1 MENNLESLENE
12 DINLDNY
19 NPTFD
24 FKDYYEE
31 DNESDSENGGESLVN
46 EFNYNQNDEDDVMSL
61 INEFNK
67 DYQNYVEPDLNENEL
82 NDSILNNDDEN
93 SVPFNV
99 DLFNE
104 DDNNDYIPFNANL
117 FEDIKSDEDIEP
129 FSWDVNESVNSDN
142 KIEIKDTFDEDLVN
156 KIDIKDELDDS
167 ISKIDENDQFD
178 NNEFDDENTQKID
191 IRSIFEPINNEVDE
205 VPIFN
210 SISDEIEP
218 NVDIKDNDTLNIE
231 NDDIFADFDNR
242 INTLDQ
248 ETEYKK
254 EDNEDLTTDINNL
267 FVKVNSNVQE
277 ASDIFLKNVEMKK
290 IIDNRFEEL
299 KQLQAS
305 VEEARK
311 ANLEEINN
319 YKDEVTNTL
328 MSKKEEIEEKLN
340 LLKEMQTAF
349 EKEKSEFEMYKKEET
364 LKIDDKRR
372 EEEENFESRKTE
384 LNRIEDKLRRQK
396 DFLEEER
403 RKLSLDQIQYE
414 TDKNEL
420 ANNMIKFNEIVSK
433 FTNGLDKMN

>member
-31 DNESDSENGGESLVN
+31 DDESDSENGGESLVN

-82 NDSILNNDDEN
+82 NDSILNNDDDEN
-93 SVPFNV
+93 SV
-99 DLFNE
+99 LFNE

-231 NDDIFADFDNR
+231 NDDIFADFDNC

-372 EEEENFESRKTE
+372 DEEENFENRKNE

>member
-24 FKDYYEE
+24 FKDYYEKE
-31 DNESDSENGGESLVN
+31 DESDSENCGGNLVN
-46 EFNYNQNDEDDVMSL
+46 EFNYNENDEDDVMSL
-61 INEFNK
+61 IDEFNK
-67 DYQNYVEPDLNENEL
+67 DYQNYVEPDLSNEL
-82 NDSILNNDDEN
+82 NDSILSDAEEKN
-93 SVPFNV
+93 VPFNEE
-99 DLFNE
+99 LFNE
-104 DDNNDYIPFNANL
+104 DDNSDYIPFNANL
-117 FEDIKSDEDIEP
+117 FEDIKSDEDIQP
-129 FSWDVNESVNSDN
+129 FSWDVDESVKSDN
-142 KIEIKDTFDEDLVN
+142 KIEIKDSFD
-156 KIDIKDELDDS
+156 DDS
-167 ISKIDENDQFD
+167 TDKIKINDEIDNSIYKIDENDEFE

-191 IRSIFEPINNEVDE
+191 IRSIFEPINNEVDDA
-205 VPIFN
+205 PIFN
-210 SISDEIEP
+210 SINDEIDPSVVKE
-218 NVDIKDNDTLNIE
+218 DNEDLNLTNE
-231 NDDIFADFDNR
+231 DIFADFDDR

-267 FVKVNSNVQE
+267 FVKVNNNVQE

-290 IIDNRFEEL
+290 ILDNRFEEL
-299 KQLQAS
+299 KKLQAS

-311 ANLEEINN
+311 TNLEEINN

-328 MSKKEEIEEKLN
+328 MNKKEEIEEKLN
-340 LLKEMQTAF
+340 LLKEMQNAF

-364 LKIDDKRR
+364 LKIDDKRK

>member
-24 FKDYYEE
+24 FSDYYEKE
-31 DNESDSENGGESLVN
+31 DESDSENGGGNLVN
-46 EFNYNQNDEDDVMSL
+46 EFNYNENDDVQSL
-61 INEFNK
+61 IDEFNK
-67 DYQNYVEPDLNENEL
+67 DYQKYVEPGLNENEL
-82 NDSILNNDDEN
+82 NDSILSDVDEN

-104 DDNNDYIPFNANL
+104 DDNSDYIPFNANL
-117 FEDIKSDEDIEP
+117 FEDIKSDDDIEP
-129 FSWDVNESVNSDN
+129 FSWDVDESVNSDN
-142 KIEIKDTFDEDLVN
+142 KIEIKD
-156 KIDIKDELDDS
+156 ELDDS
-167 ISKIDENDQFD
+167 TYKIDENDD
-178 NNEFDDENTQKID
+178 FDDENTQKID
-191 IRSIFEPINNEVDE
+191 IRSIFEPINSEVDE
-205 VPIFN
+205 APVFN
-210 SISDEIEP
+210 SINEDDTIDPSVVVKE
-218 NVDIKDNDTLNIE
+218 DNDALNIE
-231 NDDIFADFDNR
+231 NEDIFADFDAR

-254 EDNEDLTTDINNL
+254 DDNEDLTTDINNL
-267 FVKVNSNVQE
+267 FVKVNNNVQE

-290 IIDNRFEEL
+290 ILDNRFEEL
-299 KQLQAS
+299 KQLQAN
-305 VEEARK
+305 VEQARK
-311 ANLEEINN
+311 TNLEEINN
-319 YKDEVTNTL
+319 YKDEVTETL
-328 MSKKEEIEEKLN
+328 MNKKEEIEEKLN
-340 LLKEMQTAF
+340 LLKEMQNAF
-349 EKEKSEFEMYKKEET
+349 EKEKSEFERYKKEET

-372 EEEENFESRKTE
+372 DEEENFENRKNE